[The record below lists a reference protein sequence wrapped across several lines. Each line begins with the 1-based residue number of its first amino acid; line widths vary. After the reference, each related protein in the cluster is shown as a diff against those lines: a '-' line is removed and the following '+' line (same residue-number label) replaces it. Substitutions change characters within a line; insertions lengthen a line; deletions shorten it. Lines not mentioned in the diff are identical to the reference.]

1 MQEHLAIA
9 SVPVQSWGE
18 CYEPEAALRVG
29 TIFHDLDK
37 PFFAALT
44 DGQAHCCSSR
54 TDGQACA
61 GSAPEDGQICAGS
74 VPENGKACTG
84 GTPESGQT
92 NDQTASPE
100 QQERERM
107 LLKIQESSF
116 VLDDL
121 RLYLDTHP
129 EDGQGLAAFKERL
142 AERKTLLRTFAQR
155 FYPLTPDCMADIYES
170 MPAMECYCWQ
180 KGPIPWEGACV

>member
-29 TIFHDLDK
+29 TIFRDLDK

-44 DGQAHCCSSR
+44 DDQPYSRCDQA
-54 TDGQACA
+54 
-61 GSAPEDGQICAGS
+61 
-74 VPENGKACTG
+74 
-84 GTPESGQT
+84 
-92 NDQTASPE
+92 ASPE

-107 LLKIQESSF
+107 LLKLQESSF
-116 VLDDL
+116 ALDDL

-129 EDGQGLAAFKERL
+129 EDGQGLAVFKERL

-180 KGPIPWEGACV
+180 KGPMPWEGACV